1 MQRSRSLSKNVV
13 PILFPLPSDVQLAK
27 LLSEAA
33 LPLLFLGVVVVL
45 ALDDLEG
52 DDDEVNVLI
61 VGASDGG
68 GSR

>member
-13 PILFPLPSDVQLAK
+13 PIPFPLPSDVQLAK

-33 LPLLFLGVVVVL
+33 LPLLFLGVVVIL
-45 ALDDLEG
+45 ALDDPEG
-52 DDDEVNVLI
+52 DDDEVSVFI